1 MARPYRLQAEHCFYH
16 ITSRGDDRKKIFLND
31 RDYQKFLEYISLAK
45 AKFHFHVYAY
55 CLLTNH
61 YHLLLETTQ
70 ANISKVMH
78 YINGSYTT
86 YYNTK
91 RKRSG
96 HVFQGRFKSLVVDKD
111 SYFLEL
117 SRYIHLNPV
126 KAKIAEIPEAYL
138 WSSYLGYMGKKD
150 PLLVLDRIKQ
160 CLDMDMNQYRQFVL
174 QGIDKPIDPF
184 KSVYAG
190 FLLGPAPFIK
200 EKLKDLKDQAQSKEI
215 AYRGDIS
222 EGVDIDSITHEVAYI
237 YHKKA
242 KELYASKKKPVF
254 AKKVAI
260 CLAKR
265 LTHLTNA
272 EIGAKFGITYS
283 AVSKAAGD
291 VERLM
296 KEDKDVNHKVVG
308 IISHFKG

>member
-16 ITSRGDDRKKIFLND
+16 ITSRGDDRKKIYVSD
-31 RDYQKFLEYISLAK
+31 RDYEKFLEYILLART
-45 AKFHFHVYAY
+45 KFNVHIYAY
-55 CLLTNH
+55 CLMTNH

-70 ANISKVMH
+70 PNISKVMH
-78 YINGSYTT
+78 FINGSYTI
-86 YYNTK
+86 YYNIK

-111 SYFLEL
+111 SYFQEL

-126 KAKIAEIPEAYL
+126 RAKITQMPEAYR
-138 WSSYLGYMGKKD
+138 WSSYLGYLGKKD
-150 PLLVLDRIKQ
+150 LLIDPDRIKQ
-160 CLDMDMNQYRQFVL
+160 CLDMDKNQYRQFVL
-174 QGIDKPIDPF
+174 QGIDRPIDPF
-184 KSVYAG
+184 KNVYAG
-190 FLLGPAPFIK
+190 FLLGSVSFIK
-200 EKLKDLKDQAQSKEI
+200 EKLKDLKDWPQNKEI
-215 AYRGDIS
+215 AYRDDIC
-222 EGVDIDSITHEVAYI
+222 EDVGLDSITNEVASR

-242 KELYASKKKPVF
+242 EELYASKKKPVF

-272 EIGAKFGITYS
+272 QIGARFGLTYS

-296 KEDKDVNHKVVG
+296 KQDKDIHREVSG

>member
-16 ITSRGDDRKKIFLND
+16 ITSRGDDRKKIYVSD
-31 RDYQKFLEYISLAK
+31 RDYEKFLEYISLAK
-45 AKFHFHVYAY
+45 AKFNFHVYAY
-55 CLLTNH
+55 CLMTNH

-70 ANISKVMH
+70 ANISKIMH

-86 YYNTK
+86 YYNIK

-126 KAKIAEIPEAYL
+126 KAKIAETPQAYR
-138 WSSYLGYMGKKD
+138 WSSYLGYLDKKD
-150 PLLVLDRIKQ
+150 PLLDLDRIKQ
-160 CLDMDMNQYRQFVL
+160 CLSMDKNKYRQFVL
-174 QGIDKPIDPF
+174 QGIGKPTDPF
-184 KSVYAG
+184 KNVYAG
-190 FLLGPAPFIK
+190 FFLGSALFIK
-200 EKLKDLKDQAQSKEI
+200 EKLRDLKDQSQSKEI
-215 AYRGDIS
+215 AYREDIS
-222 EGVDIDSITHEVAYI
+222 EGVDIDLITNEVASR
-237 YHKKA
+237 YHKKTE
-242 KELYASKKKPVF
+242 ELYASKKKPIF

-272 EIGAKFGITYS
+272 EIGARFGITYS

-296 KEDKDVNHKVVG
+296 GQDKDVKREVAG